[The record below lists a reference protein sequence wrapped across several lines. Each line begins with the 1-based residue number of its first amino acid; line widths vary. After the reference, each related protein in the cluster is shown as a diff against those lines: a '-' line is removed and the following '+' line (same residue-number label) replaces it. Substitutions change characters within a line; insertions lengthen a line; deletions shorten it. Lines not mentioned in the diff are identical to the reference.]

1 MAGRKI
7 PQHFVRQKSPAHR
20 SVVVNGRRGCLA
32 VVGGRSC
39 DDVGQRTVRSV
50 SIVVLGVVVGREQVR
65 GRSERAR
72 HTRCLLNTHH
82 PRNALTAL
90 HLVLAEA
97 VEQASLALGR
107 SSAGDKTSLTNDSFK
122 RDCRI
127 EIELSSVKSKFH
139 LARHVTSRLDTF
151 DVSRRACRARKRYE
165 CEVQPQ
171 SETVVKAS

>member
-107 SSAGDKTSLTNDSFK
+107 SSAGDKTSLTKDSFK
-122 RDCRI
+122 RDCHRDRTKFCKI
-127 EIELSSVKSKFH
+127 QIPLGSS
-139 LARHVTSRLDTF
+139 RHVTSRHVRRVETS
-151 DVSRRACRARKRYE
+151 VSS
-165 CEVQPQ
+165 PQ
-171 SETVVKAS
+171 EI